1 MSNNSN
7 MPAVVL
13 REDNTI
19 GSLCINSSLAQV
31 SEFATEIC
39 FVFCLEELLSLRA
52 VSALLSA
59 NATPALQRAVL
70 TVSRVGLSQLAP
82 YVLF

>member
-1 MSNNSN
+1 M
-7 MPAVVL
+7 
-13 REDNTI
+13 
-19 GSLCINSSLAQV
+19 